1 MQLGA
6 GLSPAHASTNH
17 QLSAQTLVNP
27 TAPSSPDTDA
37 VNAPAEPYGKLFLRF
52 LRFGALAWGGPVAQI
67 DMIRQ
72 ELVAEEKWISPAH
85 FRRLLAI
92 YQVLP
97 GPEAHELCVHFG
109 MLSRGR
115 TGGLLAGLGF
125 MLPGFVL
132 MFLLSWLYLSV
143 NLASTPFQAVFLGIQ
158 PAVIALIVRA
168 CHRIG
173 GHCLTNVPLWL
184 IGVLAA
190 VGEVLGVSFYVTL
203 PLAGIAY
210 VVAAKRRWALAALAG
225 VVFAVALWQ
234 MSPVVAGQETLVLA
248 RQSVTGS
255 TGTEARAT
263 GQSAAPALFVSG
275 LRAGLLTFGG
285 AYTAIPFLRED
296 AVERGAWMTERDFLD
311 GVALS
316 GILPAPLII
325 FSTFVGYFG
334 GGPLGALAMT
344 VGIFLPA
351 FLFSI
356 LFFHRLEAVIHN
368 PTLHHFL
375 EGVSAGVVGLI
386 AITAIKL
393 GLVAI
398 PNPSAAAL
406 CLAALVVLY
415 LWKTKL
421 VVPVIMA
428 GAGVVGM
435 LVF

>member
-1 MQLGA
+1 MSDPHTSA
-6 GLSPAHASTNH
+6 PA
-17 QLSAQTLVNP
+17 P
-27 TAPSSPDTDA
+27 TDDA
-37 VNAPAEPYGKLFLRF
+37 DNAPAEPYGKLFRRF
-52 LRFGALAWGGPVAQI
+52 LRFGFLAWGGPVAQI

-72 ELVAEEKWISPAH
+72 ELVTEEKWVSPGH
-85 FRRLLAI
+85 FKRLLAI

-115 TGGLLAGLGF
+115 VGGVLAGLGF

-143 NLASTPFQAVFLGIQ
+143 NLSATAFQAVFLGIQ

-173 GHCLTNVPLWL
+173 GHCLTNAPLWV
-184 IGVLAA
+184 IGILAA
-190 VGEVLGVSFYVTL
+190 IGELLGISFYVTL
-203 PLAGIAY
+203 PLAGVAY
-210 VVAAKRRWALAALAG
+210 VVAARRRWIYAALIAAA
-225 VVFAVALWQ
+225 FAVTVWQ
-234 MSPVVAGQETLVLA
+234 LSPVLA
-248 RQSVTGS
+248 
-255 TGTEARAT
+255 GTESLIPPQQTVTNAEKAQT
-263 GQSAAPALFVSG
+263 GQATTPALFASG

-296 AVERGAWMTERDFLD
+296 AVERGAWMSERDFLD

-344 VGIFLPA
+344 VGVFLPA

-356 LFFHRLEAVIHN
+356 LFYRHLEAVIRN
-368 PTLHHFL
+368 PTLHSFL
-375 EGVSAGVVGLI
+375 EGVAAGVVGLI
-386 AITAIKL
+386 AITTLSL
-393 GLVAI
+393 GAAAI
-398 PNPSAAAL
+398 PNPQAAFIFFAAL
-406 CLAALVVLY
+406 AVVY
-415 LWKTKL
+415 RWKNKL
-421 VVPVIMA
+421 TVPAIVG
-428 GAGVVGM
+428 GAGLLGW
-435 LVF
+435 LCF